1 MTATNELEKL
11 REACSSE
18 DSRAALDRMQSF
30 IIGGIEAEESAL
42 RLAGCASK
50 VCNHRIRTAVFVV
63 SVTLASPR
71 PPCAGSFDA
80 AGYAGTVWGLYRGIF
95 PAIIEKRR
103 GMAQKLCRVCPG
115 TKGPSASRL
124 FCVKSGF
131 PHGGTFRRCAQTA
144 PRPPGRR
151 R

>member
-50 VCNHRIRTAVFVV
+50 VRNHRIRTAVFVV
-63 SVTLASPR
+63 FVTLASLR

-80 AGYAGTVWGLYRGIF
+80 SGYAGTVWGLF
-95 PAIIEKRR
+95 
-103 GMAQKLCRVCPG
+103 
-115 TKGPSASRL
+115 
-124 FCVKSGF
+124 
-131 PHGGTFRRCAQTA
+131 
-144 PRPPGRR
+144 
-151 R
+151 

>member
-50 VCNHRIRTAVFVV
+50 VRNHRIRTAAFVV
-63 SVTLASPR
+63 FVTLASSVLLALVYLTLR
-71 PPCAGSFDA
+71 DMQAQSGDCSE
-80 AGYAGTVWGLYRGIF
+80 GY
-95 PAIIEKRR
+95 
-103 GMAQKLCRVCPG
+103 CR
-115 TKGPSASRL
+115 
-124 FCVKSGF
+124 
-131 PHGGTFRRCAQTA
+131 Q
-144 PRPPGRR
+144 
-151 R
+151 